1 MERQG
6 LNESCKVSQS
16 SKAVKGW
23 AIVGAASIL
32 YAIIIFLFNLDRFS
46 RGANIHDLY
55 IFESSFWNTLHGR
68 VFYNFYEFGNH
79 LGTHFSPGLFFLLPF
94 YALWQS
100 PLTLLLLQSIAVAGA
115 GIPLYLLAR
124 KVLNN
129 EVAAVFVPF
138 IFWLYIPTLGA
149 ACSGFHE
156 SPFVMAPLF
165 FLFWSRE
172 EKKGWL
178 FWLFAVCVLLW
189 KETYSFLL
197 LFWGVTLIFTRK
209 DRKTGFLLFL
219 LSAIWALWAIFIIM
233 PLVRGVPIS
242 EGMIQYRFPKEVGHS
257 FGEIL
262 TNFSRRPG
270 VFFQYAFERQKVQ
283 YLLALFSPLV
293 FLPLISPTLLL
304 PIIPQLAE
312 NLLSRGLLGVSLLKH
327 YTAPVIPFLFYAG
340 MISTSM
346 LCRYFEKM
354 GLSRKRFLRMLGLII
369 LGVWICSFF
378 RSDVFLVVFLKEKT
392 KEEQLHYLFPEEI
405 SEAKRLGAMVPTE
418 ASLATSGHL
427 EKYFARRKVISYV
440 SPGFLRIFPFDYI
453 LFYPPSPH
461 DDIFRRYPD
470 LEKMRQDE
478 YELVERSGRLFLYRR
493 RPLPYS
499 KEQQKLLDAVP
510 K

>member
-1 MERQG
+1 M
-6 LNESCKVSQS
+6 
-16 SKAVKGW
+16 
-23 AIVGAASIL
+23 
-32 YAIIIFLFNLDRFS
+32 
-46 RGANIHDLY
+46 
-55 IFESSFWNTLHGR
+55 
-68 VFYNFYEFGNH
+68 
-79 LGTHFSPGLFFLLPF
+79 
-94 YALWQS
+94 
-100 PLTLLLLQSIAVAGA
+100 LLLLQSIAVAGA

-129 EVAAVFVPF
+129 EVAAVFAPI
-138 IFWLYIPTLGA
+138 IFWLYLPTLGA

-172 EKKGWL
+172 EKKMRL
-178 FWLFAVCVLLW
+178 FWLFAICVLLW
-189 KETYSFLL
+189 KETFSFLL
-197 LFWGVTLIFTRK
+197 LFWGLTLIFTRK

-219 LSAIWALWAIFIIM
+219 LSSIWALWAIFIIM

-293 FLPLISPTLLL
+293 FLPLISPALIF

-354 GLSRKRFLRMLGLII
+354 GLSRKRFLRMVGLII

-378 RSDVFLVVFLKEKT
+378 RSEKT
-392 KEEQLHYLFPEEI
+392 KEEKLHYLFPEEL
-405 SEAKRLGAMVPTE
+405 SEAKRLGAMVPVE

-440 SPGFLRIFPFDYI
+440 SPGFLGIFPFDYI

-470 LEKMRQDE
+470 LEKMRQNE

-499 KEQQKLLDAVP
+499 KEQQELLDALP
-510 K
+510 R